1 MRLYCFIKGVSFTAF
16 AKTKRFVRMYLKF
29 MAQRKTKRQ
38 ITQKKEESV
47 LLFFLTVYAQIKKQR
62 TGAKNSDRI

>member
-1 MRLYCFIKGVSFTAF
+1 
-16 AKTKRFVRMYLKF
+16 MYLKF

-38 ITQKKEESV
+38 ISQKKEESV
-47 LLFFLTVYAQIKKQR
+47 LLFFLTVYAQIKKRR